1 MSVKQIIKHNHKE
14 LKSKVSE
21 LEVLRNNDRSNYS
34 WYNLRQL
41 KKLKLKVKDKL
52 NEIKQKLHA

>member
-1 MSVKQIIKHNHKE
+1 MIAQDIKAKHKE
-14 LKSKVSE
+14 LKGKVN
-21 LEVLRNNDRSNYS
+21 EVEQVRNNDRSTYS

-41 KKLKLKVKDKL
+41 KKLKLKAKDKL

>member
-1 MSVKQIIKHNHKE
+1 MSVKRIIKHNHKE
-14 LKSKVSE
+14 LKSKVGEME
-21 LEVLRNNDRSNYS
+21 LLRNNDRSNYS

-52 NEIKQKLHA
+52 NGIKQKLHA

>member
-41 KKLKLKVKDKL
+41 RKLKLKVKDKL

>member
-14 LKSKVSE
+14 LKAQVGE
-21 LEVLRNNDRSNYS
+21 LEEVRNNDRSTYS

-41 KKLKLKVKDKL
+41 KKLKLNAKDKL
-52 NEIKQKLHA
+52 NAIKQKLFA

>member
-1 MSVKQIIKHNHKE
+1 MSVKRIIKHNHKE

-21 LEVLRNNDRSNYS
+21 LEEVRNNDRSNYS

-41 KKLKLKVKDKL
+41 KKLKLIAKDKL
-52 NEIKQKLHA
+52 NGIKQKLHA

>member
-14 LKSKVSE
+14 LKSKVGEME
-21 LEVLRNNDRSNYS
+21 LIRNNDRSNYS

-41 KKLKLKVKDKL
+41 KKLKLIAKDKL
-52 NEIKQKLHA
+52 NGIKQKLQA

>member
-1 MSVKQIIKHNHKE
+1 MSIKQIIKHNHKE
-14 LKSKVSE
+14 LKSKVGE
-21 LEVLRNNDRSNYS
+21 LEEIRNNDRSNYS

-41 KKLKLKVKDKL
+41 KKLKLKTKDKL

>member
-14 LKSKVSE
+14 LKKQVN
-21 LEVLRNNDRSNYS
+21 EVEQKRNNDRGITS
-34 WYNLRQL
+34 WMELRQL

-52 NEIKQKLHA
+52 NGIKQKLQA